1 MPLFLLSLILQVALI
16 VHVMKTGRNTIWIW
30 VVMMPIVGPV
40 SYFLVEVLPELLGT
54 RTARRAGKV
63 VQKAID
69 PDRGLRQASAAA
81 SLADTVDAKI
91 RLAAELQERSEFAA
105 AIEVY
110 RQALRGLYE
119 HDPNLML
126 GLARAQFGAG
136 EPGAARAT
144 LDALIA
150 HNPDFN
156 SPDGHLLY
164 ARALVA
170 EGDAA
175 RAEGEY
181 RALVEHYPGAEA
193 TVRFAA
199 FLRARGR
206 DAEGSALL
214 RELLRTAELV
224 PKHAR
229 QSQAHWLAI
238 ARRELGA

>member
-144 LDALIA
+144 LDALI
-150 HNPDFN
+150 DR
-156 SPDGHLLY
+156 LTRL
-164 ARALVA
+164 
-170 EGDAA
+170 
-175 RAEGEY
+175 GEKC
-181 RALVEHYPGAEA
+181 RKKSLS
-193 TVRFAA
+193 
-199 FLRARGR
+199 L
-206 DAEGSALL
+206 
-214 RELLRTAELV
+214 LV
-224 PKHAR
+224 PMGKE
-229 QSQAHWLAI
+229 QAYRYQEEIINRFLSAMK
-238 ARRELGA
+238 AYREKMG

>member
-136 EPGAARAT
+136 EAGRS
-144 LDALIA
+144 
-150 HNPDFN
+150 H
-156 SPDGHLLY
+156 
-164 ARALVA
+164 
-170 EGDAA
+170 
-175 RAEGEY
+175 
-181 RALVEHYPGAEA
+181 LVEHLGIA
-193 TVRFAA
+193 TALTLHILDHAPRT
-199 FLRARGR
+199 GR
-206 DAEGSALL
+206 
-214 RELLRTAELV
+214 
-224 PKHAR
+224 
-229 QSQAHWLAI
+229 I
-238 ARRELGA
+238 AYSNV